1 VAAIS
6 FGRLRGE
13 NRYEPLADGRLR
25 AGTRVDLHGP
35 LGSLFHLIWESRRRA
50 DMHKKLRRPGGQS
63 GPAWLSGSEGEPASP
78 FGKRVGQPVRH

>member
-1 VAAIS
+1 MATIP

-35 LGSLFHLIWESRRRA
+35 FGSLFHLIWASRRRA
-50 DMHKKLRRPGGQS
+50 DMYQS
-63 GPAWLSGSEGEPASP
+63 FAALEAKAGRSG
-78 FGKRVGQPVRH
+78 

>member
-1 VAAIS
+1 VAAIP

-35 LGSLFHLIWESRRRA
+35 FGSLFHLIWASRRRA
-50 DMHKKLRRPGGQS
+50 DMYKSFAALEAKAGRS
-63 GPAWLSGSEGEPASP
+63 G
-78 FGKRVGQPVRH
+78 